1 METPTTR
8 NNGKFAPGN
17 AGGPGRP
24 KGRTFELSEAAKN
37 AVTPEHV
44 AAIMR
49 RMTRSALEGNLAA
62 ARFVVERACGRAP
75 EAPVD
80 AAPIGVTLPKL
91 VNAAN
96 CTTAI
101 DRLVEAMCSGTLDR
115 DVAKALADMVTARM
129 KGIELNELEARLVE
143 MEKTAKAM
151 ADGSFAR
158 QPDPRFE

>member
-1 METPTTR
+1 MDTPTTR

-37 AVTPEHV
+37 AVSAEHIV
-44 AAIMR
+44 AIMR

-62 ARFVVERACGRAP
+62 ARFVVERACGRAA

-80 AAPIGVTLPKL
+80 AAPLGVTLPKL
-91 VNAAN
+91 INAAS

-101 DRLVEAMCSGTLDR
+101 DRLVEAVCNGTVDR
-115 DVAKALADMVTARM
+115 DVAKALADLVQARM
-129 KGIELNELEARLVE
+129 KGIELNDLEARLAELEKAAESVE
-143 MEKTAKAM
+143 MP
-151 ADGSFAR
+151 GR
-158 QPDPRFE
+158 R